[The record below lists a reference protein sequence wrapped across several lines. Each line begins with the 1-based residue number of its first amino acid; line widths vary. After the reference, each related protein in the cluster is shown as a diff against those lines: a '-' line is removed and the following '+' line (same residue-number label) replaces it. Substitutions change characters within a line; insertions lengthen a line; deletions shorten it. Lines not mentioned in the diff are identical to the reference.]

1 MRFSIA
7 LPGKDVYR
15 GKVTDMVI
23 DSRYP
28 SPKIDTTAKPP
39 HAGIVFVNWSSSISL
54 ASGDSRLIYSFP
66 HNYNNIPTVMASYEF
81 DNGSARLKGTLPFQY
96 GGLGIITIDA
106 DNKNINIKYY
116 STDFAATVIPAFT
129 MKIRFYVMSEQ
140 GK

>member
-28 SPKIDTTAKPP
+28 NPKIDTLGKPP
-39 HAGIVFVNWSSSISL
+39 HAGVIFLNWASSI
-54 ASGDSRLIYSFP
+54 AVPETTIRLIYSFP
-66 HNYNNIPTVMASYEF
+66 HNYNFIPTVMASYDF

-106 DNKNINIKYY
+106 DEKNINLKYY
-116 STDFAATVIPAFT
+116 STDFAATVVPPFT
-129 MKIRFYVMSEQ
+129 MQVRFYVMAEQ
-140 GK
+140 GE